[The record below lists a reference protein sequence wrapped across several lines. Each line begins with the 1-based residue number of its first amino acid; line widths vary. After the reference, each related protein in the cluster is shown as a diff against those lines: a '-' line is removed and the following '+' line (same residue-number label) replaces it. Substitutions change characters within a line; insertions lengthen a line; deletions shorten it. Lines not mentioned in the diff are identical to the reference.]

1 MHEAFGTCHPEREM
15 ERSLPSSGSSGVLNG
30 VFKWGRLN
38 AEDFRNLLRTEGKG
52 EVD

>member
-15 ERSLPSSGSSGVLNG
+15 EWNLPSLGSSGVLNG

-38 AEDFRNLLRTEGKG
+38 PEDLRNLLRTEGKG